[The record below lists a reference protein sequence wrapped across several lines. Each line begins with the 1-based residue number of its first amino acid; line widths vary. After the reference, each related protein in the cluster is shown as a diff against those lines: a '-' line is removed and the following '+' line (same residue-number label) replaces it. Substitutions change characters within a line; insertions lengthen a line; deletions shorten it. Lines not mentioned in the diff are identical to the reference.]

1 MSGTISPDST
11 KRHEPLLTQIRG
23 AVLVI
28 TLNRPQAKNAAT
40 LRMAEL
46 MAQALDRYE
55 ADDSLR
61 AAVLTGAGGTFCA
74 GMDLKAFVR
83 GERPRVEGRGFLALT
98 ERPPSKPLIAA
109 VEGHA
114 LAGGFETMLACDLVV
129 AGRGA
134 RFGLPEVKRGLVA
147 AAGGLMKLPRL
158 THRAVAME
166 MILTGDSYDAEFG
179 LANGFVNR
187 VVEDG
192 QALDAALELAER
204 IATNGP
210 LALRASKRVI
220 AESPEWPLREQFQR
234 QREIVE
240 PVFSSEDAEEG
251 AKAFAEKRRPVWQGR

>member
-83 GERPRVEGRGFLALT
+83 GEGPRVEGRGFLALT

>member
-187 VVEDG
+187 VVENG

>member
-1 MSGTISPDST
+1 MT
-11 KRHEPLLTQIRG
+11 
-23 AVLVI
+23 
-28 TLNRPQAKNAAT
+28 
-40 LRMAEL
+40 
-46 MAQALDRYE
+46 
-55 ADDSLR
+55 
-61 AAVLTGAGGTFCA
+61 
-74 GMDLKAFVR
+74 
-83 GERPRVEGRGFLALT
+83 
-98 ERPPSKPLIAA
+98 
-109 VEGHA
+109 
-114 LAGGFETMLACDLVV
+114 
-129 AGRGA
+129 
-134 RFGLPEVKRGLVA
+134 GLVA

-220 AESPEWPLREQFQR
+220 AESPDWPLREQFQR